1 MRNKE
6 EIIEHYLYQLQEK
19 FEWSLH
25 NEDFN
30 SYDIEEILRDMY
42 EELKP
47 TEEDKK

>member
-1 MRNKE
+1 MNKKE
-6 EIIEHYLYQLQEK
+6 TIEHYLYQLQEK

-30 SYDIEEILRDMY
+30 SDDIEEILIDMY

-47 TEEDKK
+47 TEGDKK